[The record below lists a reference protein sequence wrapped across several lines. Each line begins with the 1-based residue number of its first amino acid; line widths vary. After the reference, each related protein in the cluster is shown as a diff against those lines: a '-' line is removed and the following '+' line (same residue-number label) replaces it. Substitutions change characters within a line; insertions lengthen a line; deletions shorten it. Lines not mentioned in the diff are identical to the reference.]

1 MLSSAV
7 AAGGVGGAME
17 PDAATGSFGLS
28 TAGDGLKLEQGFLDF
43 GAVAWACR
51 CCCWSSLLRAV
62 FSYLASARG
71 V

>member
-7 AAGGVGGAME
+7 AAGGAME
-17 PDAATGSFGLS
+17 TDAATASLGLS
-28 TAGDGLKLEQGFLDF
+28 AAGDGLKLEQGFLDF